1 MKVNDSVTVSQEF
14 VEYADD
20 FTLMHQVFGI
30 KEIRGSIAVLKHE
43 TGVEFEV
50 PIEHLVKY

>member
-1 MKVNDSVTVSQEF
+1 MKVNDSVTVSQEG
-14 VEYADD
+14 VEFMDD

-30 KEIRGSIAVLKHE
+30 KKIRGSVAMIKHE

-50 PIEHLVKY
+50 PIKYLIKY